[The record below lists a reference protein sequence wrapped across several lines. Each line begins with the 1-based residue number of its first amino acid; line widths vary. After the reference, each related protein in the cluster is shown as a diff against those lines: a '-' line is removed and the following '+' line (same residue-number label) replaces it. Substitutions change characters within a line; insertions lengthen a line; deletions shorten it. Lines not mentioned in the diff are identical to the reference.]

1 VKNINAVN
9 NTLDDYHWL
18 TSPAAQSWL
27 AEPAADPARLIPHLR
42 KALSASRAHL
52 IVETLEL
59 RHRARDKFRLADQ
72 MFFTR
77 KGLEQAT
84 DEIIAAHKARRF
96 DTGVQVSDFCCGIG
110 GDFLALAA
118 RGPARGVD
126 RDEALT
132 LLAAANARA
141 YGVASDQCSVVATEL
156 ERFADET
163 GPWHCDPDRR
173 PTGHRATRGELFEP
187 TLETL
192 TQLIARRPHA
202 AIKLAPAT
210 QPPDEWTAQAECEW
224 IESRGECRQQVAWFG
239 NLARSPGQRAATIL
253 ADGERIRTVTG
264 NADDWPPV
272 DGAIRRYL
280 YEPAAAVLAAKLV
293 AELCREHSLAA
304 LGPGV
309 AYLTGDEAIHDLA
322 LAAFEVLDVLPFDRK
337 QLRAYCRQ
345 HHFGRLEIKK
355 RGIDID
361 PNQLQKELSGVGEG
375 HATILIAP
383 HAGKTR
389 AIIARRVLRS
399 VTAVPPSAHHHP

>member
-1 VKNINAVN
+1 MSRENTASVNAQ
-9 NTLDDYHWL
+9 LDDYHWL

-42 KALSASRAHL
+42 KALSAERTHL
-52 IVETLEL
+52 IVETQEL
-59 RHRARDKFRLADQ
+59 RGRAREKFRLADQ

-84 DEIIAAHKARRF
+84 DERIAAYKARRF
-96 DTGVQVSDFCCGIG
+96 DPGLQVSDFCCGIG

-141 YGVASDQCSVVATEL
+141 YGISSDQCSVVANDL
-156 ERFADET
+156 EKFADET

-187 TLETL
+187 PLETL

-210 QPPDEWTAQAECEW
+210 QPPIEWSAQAECEW
-224 IESRGECRQQVAWFG
+224 MESRGECRQQVAWFG
-239 NLARSPGQRAATIL
+239 NLARAPGQRAATIL
-253 ADGERIRTVTG
+253 ADGERIRTITG
-264 NADDWPPV
+264 VADEWPPV
-272 DGAIRRYL
+272 AGTIRRYL
-280 YEPAAAVLAAKLV
+280 YEPTAAVLAAKLV
-293 AELCREHSLAA
+293 AVLCCEHTLAA

-309 AYLTGDEAIHDLA
+309 AYLTGDEPIHDLA

-345 HHFGRLEIKK
+345 HQFSRLEIKK
-355 RGIDID
+355 RGIDLD
-361 PNQLQKELSGVGEG
+361 PNQLQKELSGAGEG

-383 HAGKTR
+383 HDGKTR
-389 AIIARRVLRS
+389 AIIARRVLL
-399 VTAVPPSAHHHP
+399 A

>member
-18 TSPAAQSWL
+18 TSPAAQPWL
-27 AEPAADPARLIPHLR
+27 AEPPADPARWIPHLR
-42 KALSASRAHL
+42 KTLSPERAHL
-52 IVETLEL
+52 VVDTLEL

-132 LLAAANARA
+132 LLAATNARV
-141 YGVASDQCSVVATEL
+141 YGVSGDQCSVVASEL
-156 ERFADET
+156 GRFADES
-163 GPWHCDPDRR
+163 GSWHCDPDRR
-173 PTGHRATRGELFEP
+173 PAGHRATRGELFEP

-192 TQLIARRPHA
+192 TQLIARRPNA

-210 QPPDEWTAQAECEW
+210 QPPDQWTAQAECEW

-239 NLARSPGQRAATIL
+239 DLARSPGKRSATIL
-253 ADGERIRTVTG
+253 ADGERIRTITG
-264 NADDWPPV
+264 LPDDRPPTAD
-272 DGAIRRYL
+272 AILRYL

-293 AELCREHSLAA
+293 TELCREYSLVTLAS
-304 LGPGV
+304 GV
-309 AYLTGDEAIHDLA
+309 AYLTGDRPLDDLA
-322 LAAFEVLDVLPFDRK
+322 LAVFEVFDVLPFDRK

-345 HHFGRLEIKK
+345 H
-355 RGIDID
+355 
-361 PNQLQKELSGVGEG
+361 
-375 HATILIAP
+375 
-383 HAGKTR
+383 
-389 AIIARRVLRS
+389 
-399 VTAVPPSAHHHP
+399 

>member
-1 VKNINAVN
+1 MSRENIASVN
-9 NTLDDYHWL
+9 IHLDDYHWL

-27 AEPAADPARLIPHLR
+27 AEPAADPARWIPHLR
-42 KALSASRAHL
+42 KALSPERAHL
-52 IVETLEL
+52 VVETLEL
-59 RHRARDKFRLADQ
+59 RRRARDKFLLADQ

-84 DEIIAAHKARRF
+84 DEKIAAYKARRF

-132 LLAAANARA
+132 LLAAANARVH
-141 YGVASDQCSVVATEL
+141 GVSRDQCSVVANEL
-156 ERFADET
+156 ERVADET

-173 PTGHRATRGELFEP
+173 PAGHRATRGELFEP
-187 TLETL
+187 PIETL
-192 TQLIARRPHA
+192 SQLIARRPHA

-210 QPPDEWTAQAECEW
+210 QPPAEWTAQAECEW

-239 NLARSPGQRAATIL
+239 EMAHAPGQRAATIL
-253 ADGERIRTVTG
+253 AVGDRIRTVTG
-264 NADDWPPV
+264 LADDWPPV
-272 DGAIRRYL
+272 AGVIQRYL

-293 AELCREHSLAA
+293 AEICREHTLAA

-309 AYLTGDEAIHDLA
+309 AYLTGDAAIEDLA

-345 HHFGRLEIKK
+345 HQFGRLEIKK
-355 RGIDID
+355 RGIDLD
-361 PNQLQKELSGVGEG
+361 PNQLQKELSGAGEG
-375 HATILIAP
+375 QATILIAP
-383 HAGKTR
+383 HEGKTR
-389 AIIARRVLRS
+389 AIIARRVLHS
-399 VTAVPPSAHHHP
+399 